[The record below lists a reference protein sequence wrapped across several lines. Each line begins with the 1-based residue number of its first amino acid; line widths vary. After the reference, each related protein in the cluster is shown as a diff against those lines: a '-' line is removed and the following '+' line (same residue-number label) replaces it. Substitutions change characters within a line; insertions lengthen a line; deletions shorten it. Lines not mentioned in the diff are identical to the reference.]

1 MNDKL
6 YHIYAKQKCLY
17 HNLSKE
23 EFENTWKMI
32 HNFLS
37 VIDSESVTVKK
48 EDLSYEEVILDKS
61 VIVDHWHGE
70 IDNHYIIRY
79 DTEVIH
85 SIYG

>member
-48 EDLSYEEVILDKS
+48 EDLSYEEVLLDKA
-61 VIVDHWHGE
+61 VIVDH
-70 IDNHYIIRY
+70 
-79 DTEVIH
+79 
-85 SIYG
+85 